1 MADFFGSGSNQP
13 MPSFN
18 LITTRPISK
27 SRWIRSL
34 IFGPTK
40 KTSPHSVPPSAGN
53 SLYRIPFCL
62 KPQQKKNTKSTS
74 NCSSKLHLT
83 FGQIKTIGHI
93 EKDSLWI
100 DGFGELECSLAP
112 HQAPR
117 SKHQRFTRKVDA
129 FLPTSA
135 GLMFL
140 IGFFERMD
148 DLMLPCCNCSK
159 RYQVQNLSC
168 RDSSIYKMDCNN
180 SG

>member
-100 DGFGELECSLAP
+100 DGFGNWNVAWLRTKHHGANTSDSPGKSMHFFP
-112 HQAPR
+112 HPQ
-117 SKHQRFTRKVDA
+117 VLC
-129 FLPTSA
+129 FL
-135 GLMFL
+135 
-140 IGFFERMD
+140 
-148 DLMLPCCNCSK
+148 
-159 RYQVQNLSC
+159 
-168 RDSSIYKMDCNN
+168 
-180 SG
+180 